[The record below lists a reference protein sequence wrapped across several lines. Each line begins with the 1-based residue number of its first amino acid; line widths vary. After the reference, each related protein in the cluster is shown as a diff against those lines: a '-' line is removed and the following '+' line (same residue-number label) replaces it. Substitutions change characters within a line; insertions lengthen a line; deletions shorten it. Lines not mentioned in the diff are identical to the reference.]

1 MKFKILR
8 LYEEGEILR
17 VETECK
23 FGKNN
28 IGLSLEKKYMDPIT
42 NQPRY
47 IKEIKE
53 ILRRKYTK
61 SLIKQNDIKDKF
73 VGKTMDV

>member
-61 SLIKQNDIKDKF
+61 SLIKQNNIKDKF

>member
-61 SLIKQNDIKDKF
+61 SLIKQNNIKDKF
-73 VGKTMDV
+73 VGKEIDL

>member
-73 VGKTMDV
+73 VGKEIDL